1 MCDSDP
7 FPFCGERVK
16 FIDKW
21 WPKLLL
27 CHGITRITISYSS
40 ERVDSVS
47 LLCNRESVRAA
58 ELAQQQQLAQ
68 QQSGSLAQQRDSHK
82 HNNALSEL

>member
-1 MCDSDP
+1 MCDSD
-7 FPFCGERVK
+7 PFCGERVK

-27 CHGITRITISYSS
+27 CHSITRITISYSS

-47 LLCNRESVRAA
+47 LLCNRESVRSSRIGTAAATGTAA
-58 ELAQQQQLAQ
+58 EWFTGTAT
-68 QQSGSLAQQRDSHK
+68 
-82 HNNALSEL
+82 